1 MIAVT
6 MHGAI
11 SECWIPDHILK
22 LSTAPLDE
30 ACRDLKLNSK
40 TYYRTNYLIYLS
52 FFIWKMG
59 MIPIHQIVMTM
70 KLGIPD

>member
-52 FFIWKMG
+52 FFI
-59 MIPIHQIVMTM
+59 
-70 KLGIPD
+70 

>member
-1 MIAVT
+1 MPLQMMIELKKKKSMIAVT

-30 ACRDLKLNSK
+30 ACRDLKLTSK
-40 TYYRTNYLIYLS
+40 TYYRTNSLIYLS
-52 FFIWKMG
+52 FFI
-59 MIPIHQIVMTM
+59 
-70 KLGIPD
+70 